1 MNRGTLVSFQ
11 RQRAGLSI
19 AELAEKI
26 DMSVSKVEDIES
38 NLRSPK
44 VYELEAMAAAMDIP
58 YWYLGDENPMEQRV
72 YTYVHGS
79 PSYSFD
85 DHSYTAHNEL
95 LLRAEPVKEKLVE
108 YMEAD
113 EYLEK
118 VLEGYR

>member
-26 DMSVSKVEDIES
+26 DMSVSKLEDIES

-44 VYELEAMAAAMDIP
+44 VYELEAMAVAMDIP
-58 YWYLGDENPMEQRV
+58 YWYLGEENPVEQRA

-79 PSYSFD
+79 GPFG
-85 DHSYTAHNEL
+85 DHSYTAQGEL
-95 LLRAEPVKEKLVE
+95 LLRAEPVREQLIG
-108 YMEAD
+108 YLEAD
-113 EYLEK
+113 EYLENALK
-118 VLEGYR
+118 GYR

>member
-26 DMSVSKVEDIES
+26 DMSVSKLEDIES

-44 VYELEAMAAAMDIP
+44 VYELLAMATAMDIP
-58 YWYLGDENPMEQRV
+58 YWYLGDENPVEQRV

-79 PSYSFD
+79 NSFG
-85 DHSYTAHNEL
+85 DHSYTTQGEL
-95 LLRAEPVKEKLVE
+95 LLRAEPVREKLIG

-118 VLEGYR
+118 ILEDYR